1 MTVTAD
7 DLDGAVSAV
16 VAALR
21 PAADRDWSAQAGT
34 LEWDCWHTAEHI
46 GDCLLSYAGQ
56 LAVRPAARYVRFLAS
71 ADADASPAEVL
82 EFAEAGG
89 RILAATVRTASPQT
103 RAFHPTGMADPE
115 GFAAMGC
122 VEALVH
128 GHDIARGLGVSL
140 DPPRCVCAGVLARLF
155 PEAAADLAGADPWA
169 ALQWAAGRAAL
180 PGHPQ
185 RQQWRWH
192 GARLDTA
199 SGEGGQP

>member
-7 DLDGAVSAV
+7 DLDAAVSAV

-21 PAADRDWSAQAGT
+21 PAADRDWSAPAGT
-34 LEWDCWHTAEHI
+34 LEWDCWHTAEHV

-56 LAVRPAARYVRFLAS
+56 LVIQPADRYVRFLAS
-71 ADADASPAEVL
+71 AEEDASPAEVL

-89 RILAATVRTASPQT
+89 RILAATVRRASPQA

-140 DPPRCVCAGVLARLF
+140 DPPRGVCRGVLARLF
-155 PEAAADLAGADPWA
+155 PEAPADLAGADPWA
-169 ALQWAAGRAAL
+169 ALQWAAGRAEL

-192 GARLDTA
+192 GAPLDP
-199 SGEGGQP
+199 GEGGHP